1 MNLTNIQTAMQE
13 ENMDCWVVYDFQRMN
28 PIMAQFLRDRLM
40 FTRRVFLIIPSE
52 GEPTILG
59 SKIDN
64 DLLQTTPF
72 GLVFYTSWRE
82 MENQLKQ
89 LLTDYQVI
97 GLDYSPN
104 GMLPTASRVDAGTV
118 EMIKNLG
125 KDIVSSA
132 NVFQA
137 GMAVWEPAALE
148 AHLEDCQIVG
158 DIKDEAFQFLADQ
171 LRENKSVTE
180 YDVQS
185 FIMRRFEEA
194 NLFTPHAPIV
204 GVNEYSSDPHYV
216 PNAKKHAPIKKGDW
230 ILIDLFAKRPGYEF
244 IFADITWVAYAGV
257 TPSAK
262 QQEVFKVVTGAR
274 DVAVAYLQSCT
285 DQNIEAEGWQVDD
298 ITRNHITE
306 AGYGDYFFHRTGHSL
321 GPGDHAHGMGVN
333 IDNLE
338 THDIRKLKPGIGFS
352 IEPGVYLPEFGVRA
366 EINVYMDQSGPRVTT
381 PIQYEIICLE
391 V

>member
-1 MNLTNIQTAMQE
+1 MNLPNVQSAMQA
-13 ENMDCWVVYDFQRMN
+13 ENMDCWVIYDFQRTN
-28 PIMAQFLRDRLM
+28 PIMAQILRDKLM
-40 FTRRVFLIIPSE
+40 FTRRVFLIIPAE

-64 DLLQTTPF
+64 DILQTLPF
-72 GLVFYTSWRE
+72 KRVFYTSWRE
-82 MENQLKQ
+82 MENQLEQ
-89 LLTDYQVI
+89 LLADYQVV

-104 GMLPTASRVDAGTV
+104 GMLPTASRIDAGTV

-148 AHLEDCQIVG
+148 AHLEDCQLVG
-158 DIKDEAFQFLADQ
+158 EIKDQAFQFLADQ
-171 LRENKSVTE
+171 LRAGKSVTE

-185 FIMRRFEEA
+185 FIMQRFEEA
-194 NLFTPHAPIV
+194 NLFTAHAPIV
-204 GVNEYSSDPHYV
+204 GVNEHSSDPHYV
-216 PNAKKHAPIKKGDW
+216 PNVEKHAPIKKGDW
-230 ILIDLFAKRPGYEF
+230 ILIDLFAKRHGYEF
-244 IFADITWVAYAGV
+244 VFADITWVAYAGG
-257 TPSAK
+257 TPTAK
-262 QQEVFKVVTGAR
+262 QQEVFKIVAGAR
-274 DVAVAYLQSCT
+274 DAAVAYLQSCT

-298 ITRNHITE
+298 AARNHITE
-306 AGYGDYFFHRTGHSL
+306 AGYGEYFFHRTGHSM
-321 GPGDHAHGMGVN
+321 GPGDHPHGMGVN

-366 EINVYMDQSGPRVTT
+366 EINVYMDQTGPRVTT
-381 PIQYEIICLE
+381 PIQHEIICLN